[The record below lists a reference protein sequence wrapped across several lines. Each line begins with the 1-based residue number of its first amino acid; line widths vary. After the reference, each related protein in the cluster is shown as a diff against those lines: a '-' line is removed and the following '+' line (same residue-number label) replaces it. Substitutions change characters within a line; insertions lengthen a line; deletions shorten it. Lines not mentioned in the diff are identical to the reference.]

1 MAGGTFTLSGKK
13 VRPGTYINVKSGK
26 QSAASVNLEGAVVL
40 PLLGAAYGPAQEF
53 IKIEAGT
60 PDANI
65 KKLGLSVYDE
75 NDPCML
81 LIRET
86 LKACGTVY
94 VFIPT
99 AGTKA
104 AVTLGEVLT
113 CTAKYGGTL
122 GNKLKVAVVANA
134 TLGTGYF
141 NVEVYLDNVLVEK
154 HSGVQ
159 KIGDLS
165 DVSDYIDFTAASGST
180 ATTALVADTAT
191 SLTGGAAGSL
201 VNNDFITML
210 DRSETLDFNVYA
222 FPYSATTY
230 SALVAAIKSKVK
242 YLCEDAGKD
251 VFAVFSGVAADSER
265 CLNVTNGVVLT
276 NGTTLSAEQAVAF
289 IAGATAGAS
298 YTESNTYRRYPDAA
312 SINGPKTHDEAVAA
326 INAGQIFFSYDDSYN
341 VVIEYDI
348 NSLVTF
354 TDEKTEDYR
363 KMRIQRTLDAYKK
376 LIRANFPPNKFDND
390 ADGWDVMEGIGRGI
404 HADLQEEGAI
414 HDYDPDNDFLVDRS
428 RSSGDQTY
436 FNVALRPTDSAE
448 KLYFSVVTL

>member
-26 QSAASVNLEGAVVL
+26 QSSAAVNLEGAVVL
-40 PLLGAAYGPAQEF
+40 PLLGAKYGPAKEF
-53 IKIEAGT
+53 LRIDASA
-60 PDANI
+60 PDANV
-65 KKLGLSVYDE
+65 KKLGFSVYDD
-75 NDPCML
+75 DPMML

-104 AVTLGEVLT
+104 TATIDGKLV

-134 TLGTGYF
+134 DLGSGYF
-141 NVEVYLDNVLVEK
+141 NVNVYLDNVLVES
-154 HSGVQ
+154 HSGAQ

-165 DVSDYIDFTAASGST
+165 GVSDYIDFTPATGST
-180 ATTALVADTAT
+180 AATALVADAGT
-191 SLTGGAAGSL
+191 SLAGGADASL
-201 VNNDFITML
+201 VNSDFTAML
-210 DRSETLDFNVYA
+210 DAAETLDFNVFA

-230 SALVAAIKSKVK
+230 SALVTAIRSKVK

-251 VFAVFSGVAADSER
+251 VFAVFSGVAADYER
-265 CLNVTNGVVLT
+265 ILNVTNGVILT
-276 NGTTLSAEQAVAF
+276 DGTVISAEQAVAF

-298 YTESNTYRRYPDAA
+298 YTESNTYRQYPDAA
-312 SINGPKTHDEAVAA
+312 SINGPKTHDQAELA
-326 INAGQIFFSYDDSYN
+326 IRNGEIFFSYNDSYD

-348 NSLVTF
+348 NTLTTITSEK
-354 TDEKTEDYR
+354 DESYK
-363 KMRIQRTLDAYKK
+363 KMRVQRTLDAYKR

-390 ADGWDVMEGIGRGI
+390 SDGWDIMEGIGRGI
-404 HADLQEEGAI
+404 HTALQEEGAI

-428 RSSGDQTY
+428 RSEGDQTY

-448 KLYFSVVTL
+448 KLYFTVTTL